1 MKKAPCGRGRR
12 RETVS
17 FFVWQKPPF
26 FRPSSAPAETEKIRQ
41 APGGSEGGSKGF
53 EGLRKISKD
62 FKKSK
67 KFRRIPPEGMTSRA
81 DFVKLKL

>member
-26 FRPSSAPAETEKIRQ
+26 FRPRPSSAPAETEKIRQ

-62 FKKSK
+62 FKKPK
-67 KFRRIPPEGMTSRA
+67 KVSENSAGGDDKRSR
-81 DFVKLKL
+81 FC